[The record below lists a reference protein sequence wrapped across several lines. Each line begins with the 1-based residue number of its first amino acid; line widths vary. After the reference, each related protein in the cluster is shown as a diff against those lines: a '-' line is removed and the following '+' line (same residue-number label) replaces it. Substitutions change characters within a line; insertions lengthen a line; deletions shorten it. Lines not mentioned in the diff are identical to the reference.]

1 MSIPVVPVI
10 MTTPEIRTRTA
21 CRAKVT
27 RVKNH
32 ITAILQNE
40 SEYSAQ
46 ELIVELEDNLSELD
60 KRIQEL
66 DEADTACLDLI
77 ETEEEI
83 ESTVEECSNLRRL
96 ARQVRS
102 KVILKLKILNSSEGD
117 NHNDSVSGT
126 SSSSRPNVKLP
137 KLSLPKLNGDILQWR
152 PFWDRFYAAVHD

>member
-1 MSIPVVPVI
+1 MSIAVVPVT
-10 MTTPEIRTRTA
+10 MTTPEVRTRTA

-102 KVILKLKILNSSEGD
+102 KVILKLKILNLINSLLPSGIWFRVFIFPIYKSSGLQVLKMIHQEHYVTSEG
-117 NHNDSVSGT
+117 VS
-126 SSSSRPNVKLP
+126 R
-137 KLSLPKLNGDILQWR
+137 DQ
-152 PFWDRFYAAVHD
+152 D